1 VSGVVLEARCPAKIN
16 LWLRVLGR
24 RQDGY
29 HELATIF
36 QAIDLWDDLRIE
48 PDPGLHLACDDPGLP
63 IDRSNLVLAAAE
75 LLRSRH
81 PGRQLGARLTL
92 TKRIPVQAGLGGGSS
107 DGAAALLL
115 CRRFWELPVT
125 DAELADLAVRLGAD
139 VPFFLAGGTARGTG
153 RGDRIEP
160 LPFPGEKPILL
171 GLPPFG
177 ISTAEVFSRL
187 SARLTLPRNGV
198 SLPVLSAHKW
208 PVENDFRSAVNDLE
222 EVVFELRH
230 ELARFRDALLREGAR
245 SALLSG
251 SGSAVY
257 GVFADE
263 RARESVAQRLR
274 ERFQGWRLVG
284 TRTVQGAAH
293 VVTASE

>member
-1 VSGVVLEARCPAKIN
+1 MSGRELLARCPAKIN

-24 RQDGY
+24 RPDGY
-29 HELATIF
+29 HELDTLFQTI
-36 QAIDLWDDLRIE
+36 DVWDELRIE
-48 PDPGLHLACDDPGLP
+48 PCSRLSLDCDDPALP
-63 IDRSNLVLAAAE
+63 VDRSNLVLRAAE
-75 LLRSRH
+75 LLGERY
-81 PGRQLGARLTL
+81 PGRTGGARLTL
-92 TKRIPVQAGLGGGSS
+92 RKRIPVQAGLGGGSS

-115 CRRFWELPVT
+115 CRRFWGLPAS
-125 DAELADLAVRLGAD
+125 DAELAGLAGLLGAD
-139 VPFFLAGGTARGTG
+139 VPFFLTGGTARGTG

-160 LPFPGEKPILL
+160 LPFGGEMPVLL

-187 SARLTLPRNGV
+187 DTRLTLPGNGV

-222 EVVFELRH
+222 GVVFEARP

-251 SGSAVY
+251 SGAAVY
-257 GVFADE
+257 GLFGDD
-263 RARESVAQRLR
+263 REQDSVAERLR
-274 ERFQGWRLVG
+274 GRFPSWRLVG
-284 TRTVQGAAH
+284 TRTVQGAAQ
-293 VVTASE
+293 VVTALE